1 MNRSTLRA
9 VIIVT
14 GLITALVHLVLLN
27 TGMGKID
34 PLFSLNGL
42 GFLALLAALFLN
54 LPVVSR
60 QKALVH
66 WGFMA
71 FTAVTIAAWVV
82 LGRPYTPLGY
92 VTKAVEVV
100 LIAALYLHLR
110 ARA

>member
-9 VIIVT
+9 VIIVI
-14 GLITALVHLVLLN
+14 GLITAFVHLVLLN
-27 TGMGKID
+27 VGMGKID
-34 PLFSLNGL
+34 PLFTLNGL

-60 QKALVH
+60 QQALLH
-66 WGFMA
+66 WAFIG
-71 FTAVTIAAWVV
+71 FTAVTVVAWVV
-82 LGRPYTPLGY
+82 LGRPYTALGY
-92 VTKAVEVV
+92 ATKVVELV